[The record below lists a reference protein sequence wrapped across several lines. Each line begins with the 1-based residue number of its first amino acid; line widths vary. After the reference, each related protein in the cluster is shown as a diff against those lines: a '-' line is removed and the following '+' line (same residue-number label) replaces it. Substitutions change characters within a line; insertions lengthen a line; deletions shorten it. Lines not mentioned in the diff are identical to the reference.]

1 MQCAHHEEDWLD
13 AARVLVGELEDIQI
27 IARCTARILLNPGI
41 ADVKPFSQVGVFFS
55 KACGIRKN
63 CIEGTIAREIW
74 ERSERFMCG
83 GFSLS
88 KKRKAKRKNET
99 NKNPSNPE
107 SARFEHDELLL
118 EDVRFSRV
126 NYTQIGLI
134 KRKNVIII
142 YKQII

>member
-83 GFSLS
+83 GFSQS
-88 KKRKAKRKNET
+88 EKRKAKRKSET

-107 SARFEHDELLL
+107 SARFEHGKLLRRK
-118 EDVRFSRV
+118 VKFSRA
-126 NYTQIGLI
+126 NYTRKSSIR
-134 KRKNVIII
+134 RKNVIIV